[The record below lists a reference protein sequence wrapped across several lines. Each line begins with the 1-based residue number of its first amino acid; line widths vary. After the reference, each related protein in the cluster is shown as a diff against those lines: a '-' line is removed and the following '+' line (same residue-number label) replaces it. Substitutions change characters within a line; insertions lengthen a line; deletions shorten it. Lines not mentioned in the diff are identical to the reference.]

1 MDIITQGFL
10 GAALAQTVARKE
22 ETRRATVVG
31 FVAGLLADADI
42 LIHSTN
48 DPLLTLEYHRH
59 FSHSVFFIPF
69 GALIAALLLWPFM
82 RKRLGFKRVYLY
94 ALLGFSLSGFIDTC
108 TSYGTYL
115 FWPLFNER
123 IAFHIIPIIEPVF
136 TLVLIVGVVWV
147 YRKYRPRFA
156 AIPLLF
162 AAGYLLF
169 GVTQVQ
175 RGEAIIESLAAQRG
189 HTPQRL
195 IVKPTIGNMLLWRS
209 VYESGGRLYVD
220 AVRLGIGKHK
230 LYEGES
236 VALYV
241 PERDATA
248 LPRGSIMYGDIL
260 RFQEFSAN
268 YLGLHPEHA
277 NIIGD
282 VRYAI
287 RPDSASPLWGID
299 VDYQQPD
306 RHAEY
311 RVFRSMSR
319 ANRGYFWSMLK
330 GEDL

>member
-1 MDIITQGFL
+1 M
-10 GAALAQTVARKE
+10 AQTVARKAD
-22 ETRRATVVG
+22 TRRATVTG

-42 LIHSTN
+42 LIHSTS

-59 FSHSVFFIPF
+59 FSHSLFFIPF
-69 GALIAALLLWPFM
+69 GGLIAALLVWPFM
-82 RKRLGFKRVYLY
+82 RKQLGFKRVYLY

-115 FWPLFNER
+115 FWPLLDER
-123 IAFHIIPIIEPVF
+123 ISLHIIPIIEPLF
-136 TLVLIVGVVWV
+136 TLALIVGVVWV
-147 YRKYRPRFA
+147 YRKYRPQYA

-169 GVTQVQ
+169 GAAQVL
-175 RGEAIIESLAAQRG
+175 RGEAVIENLAAQRG

-195 IVKPTIGNMLLWRS
+195 LVKPTIGNMLLWRS
-209 VYESGGRLYVD
+209 VYEHEGRLYVD
-220 AVRLGIGKHK
+220 AIRLGIGKHRI
-230 LYEGES
+230 YAGES

-241 PERDATA
+241 PEQHAA
-248 LPRGSIMYGDIL
+248 VLPADSIMYTDIV

-268 YLGLHPEHA
+268 YLGLHPEHD

-287 RPDSASPLWGID
+287 RPDSISPLWGIEI
-299 VDYQQPD
+299 DYQQPD
-306 RHAEY
+306 RHAHY

-319 ANRGYFWSMLK
+319 ANREHFWRMLK
-330 GEDL
+330 GADR